1 MTDSTETSITMVLDR
16 SGSMESCRAA
26 TITSVNRYLLE
37 ARGDENLKEAGFELM
52 IFDTQSL
59 DVIRSGRMT
68 DVKDITSEDF
78 QPRGGTPLL
87 DAIGRGVDR
96 LDKKAASNKAILVIV
111 TDGEE
116 NSSKKHNYESIKA
129 LIDDRQTKGW
139 LIVFLGAGLSSAQ
152 QGLRMSIRRRERC
165 QHRPRRSVARRI
177 YGRPGRDKRGLFVEE
192 DGSRNAGLRGVGKVH
207 VEDARHD
214 GRQVGRRCSPVQR
227 SNSPTTDLKTRRSD
241 STESNSSVSLGL
253 RSTTQNP
260 CLDKLH
266 TNLRVIC

>member
-1 MTDSTETSITMVLDR
+1 MKGHQMTDSTETSITMVLDR

-87 DAIGRGVDR
+87 DAIGRGVDK

-152 QGLRMSIRRRERC
+152 QGLRMSI
-165 QHRPRRSVARRI
+165 HAANVANI
-177 YGRPGRDKRGLFVEE
+177 GLDE
-192 DGSRNAGLRGVGKVH
+192 A
-207 VEDARHD
+207 
-214 GRQVGRRCSPVQR
+214 
-227 SNSPTTDLKTRRSD
+227 
-241 STESNSSVSLGL
+241 SLGASMGVL
-253 RSTTQNP
+253 AAISGAYSLKKTAAETRAYAESEKFTSKMRAMMGDRSGGADLVDPNDAKKKLNTAWSKT
-260 CLDKLH
+260 LDEVPGDSFSKASGDAWG
-266 TNLRVIC
+266 N

>member
-1 MTDSTETSITMVLDR
+1 M
-16 SGSMESCRAA
+16 
-26 TITSVNRYLLE
+26 
-37 ARGDENLKEAGFELM
+37 
-52 IFDTQSL
+52 
-59 DVIRSGRMT
+59 
-68 DVKDITSEDF
+68 
-78 QPRGGTPLL
+78 
-87 DAIGRGVDR
+87 
-96 LDKKAASNKAILVIV
+96 

-129 LIDDRQTKGW
+129 LIDDRQRKGW
-139 LIVFLGAGLSSAQ
+139 LIIFLGAGLSSAQ

-177 YGRPGRDKRGLFVEE
+177 NGRHGRDKRRLCVDE
-192 DGSRNAGLRGVGKVH
+192 DGSRSAGLRGLAKVH
-207 VEDARHD
+207 AGVACHD

-227 SNSPTTDLKTRRSD
+227 SNSPTTDLKTRQSD

-253 RSTTQNP
+253 RSITQNP